1 MNNDEIKKAVK
12 EAILELIAEAKLWVQ
27 LKALIRTVIME
38 LQSMGLIPRGKSAI
52 QKTEELLRQYPQLR
66 GVQEPYAQRV
76 VQEIDALLAE
86 AENEPYVDVIRLYYF
101 GGLTNVACAN
111 ALCCD
116 ERTARRYR
124 KQLVQRFSA
133 RLASDEF
140 IRELLT

>member
-1 MNNDEIKKAVK
+1 MTDEEIKQLVQQTVVSTVA
-12 EAILELIAEAKLWVQ
+12 Q
-27 LKALIRTVIME
+27 LKTAGM
-38 LQSMGLIPRGKSAI
+38 LQPVTKKTAV

-86 AENEPYVDVIRLYYF
+86 IESEPYGDVIRLYYF
-101 GGLTNVACAN
+101 GGLTNEGCAN
-111 ALCCD
+111 TLCCD
-116 ERTARRYR
+116 ERTCRRYR
-124 KQLVQRFSA
+124 KKLVQRFSA